1 MSGTTDV
8 VGWLYSFFPDPFWE
22 DPKPWLDHSTIMH
35 VGKVETP
42 TLLMT
47 GTEDLRTPIGEA
59 EEYFAALKIRNVP
72 TKLVPMKGE
81 YHGTRSIPSNYLRT
95 SLIMRKWFDE
105 FDPAKIKEKDA
116 KAEE

>member
-1 MSGTTDV
+1 
-8 VGWLYSFFPDPFWE
+8 
-22 DPKPWLDHSTIMH
+22 MH
-35 VGKVETP
+35 VGKVSTP

-72 TKLVPMKGE
+72 TKLVPMNGE
-81 YHGTRSIPSNYLRT
+81 SHGTRSIPSNYLRT

-105 FDPAKIKEKDA
+105 FDPTKSDEDN
-116 KAEE
+116 E